1 MACDKNTQKIKTM
14 FDEISGYY
22 DFMNNFISFGTHYIV
37 KFLALKELNI
47 QPRTMILDLC
57 CGTGDFT
64 KLITKFY
71 PRAKVIG
78 LDFSQEMLKLAKQK
92 IPMEFLCK
100 LIVQVCHLVM
110 WNLTM

>member
-1 MACDKNTQKIKTM
+1 M

-22 DFMNNFISFGTHYIV
+22 DFMNNFISFGTHYIL

-100 LIVQVCHLVM
+100 LIVQVCHWVM